1 MKAAK
6 IREGEDSQ
14 VEALQAVAKSFASQF
29 KSAEELAQ
37 VFVREAIIR
46 GIYRPGDRLPQDVI
60 ANLLGISRIPVRAGF
75 RLLEAEGLLTIYSH
89 RGARVTILNARE
101 IEELYELRTV
111 LECHL
116 LELAIPR
123 LTPEHTSELRA
134 MAEQLNAS
142 ATMASSAEPRMAFY
156 DKLYALAERPRIRSL
171 VARLHAEVGQ
181 YLLMKQVTEEPPG
194 HFGLLNYIEEGD
206 VAGAQRWLT
215 EHLAAVSAEL
225 QLLVSEL
232 HGE

>member
-6 IREGEDSQ
+6 VQEKEDSQ

-89 RGARVTILNARE
+89 RGARVTILNAKE

-123 LTPEHTSELRA
+123 LTPEYTSELRA

-142 ATMASSAEPRMAFY
+142 ATMGSAEPRMAFY
-156 DKLYALAERPRIRSL
+156 DRLYALAERPRIRSL

-206 VAGAQRWLT
+206 VAGAQLWLT
-215 EHLAAVSAEL
+215 DHLAAVSAEL